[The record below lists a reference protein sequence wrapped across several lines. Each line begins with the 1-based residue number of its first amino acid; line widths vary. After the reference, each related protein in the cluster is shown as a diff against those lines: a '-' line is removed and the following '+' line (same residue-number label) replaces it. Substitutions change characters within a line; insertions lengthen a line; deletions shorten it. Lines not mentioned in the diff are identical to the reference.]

1 MAQRHCALA
10 HRLVAA
16 LCYVGAIVSKAAP
29 LDPDYKSANTTEKCY
44 KCVGCFNSLDD
55 TLMHP
60 AAFPANPASVKT
72 TFKLFS
78 RQNRGIFVELQ
89 YCAGRT
95 LRGKSQFQKKKPLIF
110 LVHGYTQS
118 GTDIWIQDIKN
129 ALLNEADCN
138 VIIVDWGIGARGFDY
153 LKAVANTALVGRE
166 MFLLLQRLMKRHPTT
181 LGPDQVHVIGF
192 SLGAHVAGFFA
203 RNFKRATGQTIWRIT
218 ALDPAGPLFAGTRM
232 CVSKEDARFVDVI
245 HTSGNGDF
253 FKGHLGIDTPIGDVD
268 FYPNGG
274 KEQPGCVMPMP
285 CYHLRATA
293 YFLES
298 LRNKKC
304 KFVSATCEDGFLAMK
319 RGSCETGAD
328 SGLMGY
334 YSYKAAGRGVQM
346 LLTNARPEYCNSTK
360 GRMLKSS
367 ALE

>member
-245 HTSGNGDF
+245 HTSA
-253 FKGHLGIDTPIGDVD
+253 
-268 FYPNGG
+268 
-274 KEQPGCVMPMP
+274 MP